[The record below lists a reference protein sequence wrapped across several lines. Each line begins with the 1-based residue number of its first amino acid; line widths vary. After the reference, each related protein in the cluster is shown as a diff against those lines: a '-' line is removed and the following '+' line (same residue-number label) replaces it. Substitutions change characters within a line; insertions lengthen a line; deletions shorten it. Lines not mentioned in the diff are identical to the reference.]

1 MTLSTQSLTPA
12 LWASLI
18 LALGAMGP
26 LRAADTLP
34 PVAGAVT
41 TTELTGEV
49 TVVNT
54 QTRLMTIKT
63 PSGVYEV
70 LHIPEG
76 VKGID
81 EIHIGDEVTITATEA
96 VLLDVEKGKDAG
108 SMGSLAERTVA
119 SAPGETP
126 SATVVDKVT
135 LYGKV
140 VDVDKSSSTVTI
152 QGPEGTILLKVR
164 DPALLSDLAAGDG
177 IVAHYARVVTG
188 EIQH

>member
-1 MTLSTQSLTPA
+1 MTFRTQSRVPA
-12 LWASLI
+12 HWASLI

-26 LRAADTLP
+26 LRAADAP
-34 PVAGAVT
+34 IPVAAAT
-41 TTELTGEV
+41 ASTQLTGEV

-54 QTRLMTIKT
+54 QTRMMTIKT

-70 LHIPEG
+70 LNIPEG

-81 EIHIGDEVTITATEA
+81 EIHTGDEVTITASEA
-96 VLLDVEKGKDAG
+96 VLLDVKKGEQAG
-108 SMGSLAERTVA
+108 PGGTLAERTVA

-140 VDVDKSSSTVTI
+140 VDVDRTSSTVTI
-152 QGPEGTILLKVR
+152 QGSEGTIALKVR

-177 IVAHYARVVTG
+177 VVAHYARVVTG